1 MNKVWIFYTFM
12 IISLMIGFYTLVLSL
27 INAIHMV
34 GIIMSSMLIVLDI
47 SAIIIKYFSL
57 INFFNFS

>member
-1 MNKVWIFYTFM
+1 
-12 IISLMIGFYTLVLSL
+12 MIGFYTLVLSL